1 MATARDGEIGRRR
14 FLASVSVLG
23 VPLATGALP
32 DAGWSADERPE
43 ATLHGADLDDGPP
56 PATGSPRA
64 PFAFPR
70 NDLARVESVV
80 GASHGNFE
88 RVRELVLE
96 QPALAK
102 ASWDWGFGDW
112 ETPLGAASHTGRR
125 EIAALLIA
133 HGARPTLFSAAM
145 LGQVDAVRAL
155 LSSDPGLFR
164 LHGPHGISLTRHAL
178 AGGPD
183 AERVVDYLRDRF
195 GPDEEPFG
203 HPGDDEVE
211 ARFGGRYRFDTD
223 PPAIMSVG
231 VRNQWLMFGTGE
243 QPTARVLEVEEDVFH
258 PTGAP
263 AVRLRFEVVDGRA
276 EAITVEDGPVV
287 IRGRRVADHGSLPH
301 AR

>member
-23 VPLATGALP
+23 VPLAASALP
-32 DAGWSADERPE
+32 NPGWSADGRPE
-43 ATLHGADLDDGPP
+43 STLHGPDLGEGPP
-56 PATGSPRA
+56 PANAPPPA

-125 EIAALLIA
+125 EIAEFLLA

-164 LHGPHGISLTRHAL
+164 VHGPHGISLTRHAL
-178 AGGPD
+178 AGGAD

-203 HPGDDEVE
+203 HPGDDEVD

-276 EAITVEDGPVV
+276 EAVTVEDGPVV
-287 IRGRRVADHGSLPH
+287 VRGRRVADQGSLPH